1 VTSASAYITF
11 GQPGP
16 SQVPDAFGD
25 GSGIVKQETLDRL
38 LEARAAKRPSAVLR
52 WLGSEREALVVGGEV
67 VLGEVPEPARDAIA
81 DAFRRDKGAT
91 LQTADGPLFIQV
103 FNPPLRLMVV
113 GAVHIAQAL
122 VPIATVVGYD
132 VTVIDPRRAFASD
145 ARFPGVNV
153 RQDWPDEALEELRPD
168 ARTAVVTLTH
178 DPKLDDPALDVA
190 LRSEAFYIAAL
201 GSKRTHA
208 ARLERLAALGHDPVT
223 MGRIHGP
230 AGLSL
235 GAVSPGEIAV
245 AVMAEMTRTL
255 RQPTAD
261 QAS

>member
-1 VTSASAYITF
+1 MR
-11 GQPGP
+11 Q
-16 SQVPDAFGD
+16 D
-25 GSGIVKQETLDRL
+25 TLDRL
-38 LEARAAKRPSAVLR
+38 LEARAAKRRAALLR
-52 WLGSEREALVVGGEV
+52 WLESGREALVVEREV
-67 VLGEVPEPARDAIA
+67 VLGEVPEAVLDAIA
-81 DAFRRDKGAT
+81 DAFRRDKGTT
-91 LQTADGPLFIQV
+91 LQTDAGPLFIQV

-122 VPIATVVGYD
+122 VPIASVVGYD

-168 ARTAVVTLTH
+168 ARTAIVTLTH
-178 DPKLDDPALDVA
+178 DPKIDDPALDMA

-208 ARLERLAALGHDPVT
+208 ARRERLAGLGHAAAAID
-223 MGRIHGP
+223 RIHGP

-235 GAVSPGEIAV
+235 GAVSPAEIAI
-245 AVMAEMTRTL
+245 AVMAEMTQAL
-255 RQPTAD
+255 RQGPSGHG
-261 QAS
+261 ASAPAPSSEAA